1 MRQSLLVFALLALAT
16 CVGAQTEPKA
26 STTTTTTPDTKKT
39 DQKVTDQK
47 TTDQKPATPPAPD
60 YSKVQIKVTHVAEDV
75 YMLQGSGG
83 NIGVSVGDDGILV
96 VDDEFAPLAD
106 KIRAALKGITDK
118 PVKFVL
124 NTHWHFDH
132 TGGNPQFGETA
143 PILAH
148 ENVRKRLKNGGVILG
163 RVIEPM
169 TGKGLPVITFEQGLD
184 IHMNGEDIKAIH
196 FANGHT
202 DGDTVVFFP
211 KANVVHMG
219 DDFVRYGFPFVD
231 LASGGSVKG
240 MIAGDQAVLEMV
252 PVDAKII
259 PGHGDLST
267 VDDLRKFVHM
277 LEATRTIVRDAVDR
291 GMTLTQIKERHLLS
305 DYEKDWGNGM
315 IKADG
320 WIDVLYDDVKGERN
334 QEFQPHN

>member
-1 MRQSLLVFALLALAT
+1 MRQSWLVCLLLAAV
-16 CVGAQTEPKA
+16 CAFAQNEPK
-26 STTTTTTPDTKKT
+26 TTTTPTTTEKK
-39 DQKVTDQK
+39 DQKVTEQK
-47 TTDQKPATPPAPD
+47 NQPKAPPKEPD
-60 YSKVQIKVTHVAEDV
+60 WNKIQMKVTHVDGDV
-75 YMLQGSGG
+75 YMLQGAGG

-96 VDDEFAPLAD
+96 VDDEFAPLAE
-106 KIRAALKGITDK
+106 KISAALKGITDK

-132 TGGNPQFGETA
+132 TGSNAYFGETA
-143 PILAH
+143 PIIAQ
-148 ENVRKRLKNGGVILG
+148 ENVRKRLANGGVVLG
-163 RVIEPM
+163 RVIEPVK
-169 TGKGLPVITFEQGLD
+169 GKALPIITFEQGLT

-196 FANGHT
+196 FPNGHT

-231 LASGGSVKG
+231 MVSGGSVKG

-259 PGHGDLST
+259 PGHGELGT

-277 LEATRTIVRDAVDR
+277 LEATRTIVRDATDR
-291 GMTLTQIKERHLLS
+291 GMTLTQIKERHLLA
-305 DYEKDWGNGM
+305 DYEKDWGGGM
-315 IKADG
+315 IKTDD
-320 WIDVLYDDVKGERN
+320 WIETLYDDVKGERT
-334 QEFQPHN
+334 QEFRPHN